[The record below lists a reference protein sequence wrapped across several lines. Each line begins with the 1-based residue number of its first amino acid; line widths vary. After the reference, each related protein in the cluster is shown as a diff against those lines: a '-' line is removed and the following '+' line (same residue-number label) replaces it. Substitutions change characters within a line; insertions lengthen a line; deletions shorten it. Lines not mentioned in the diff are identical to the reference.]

1 MAVGRA
7 DLQDPQRCGGCVP
20 HEPGIDQRSFRKAFA
35 GDQSRRYGDRKED
48 AGHLHIPRRG
58 DGLFAEEADDIDVE
72 RSREHRL
79 LLFLQR
85 LDGLE
90 AIARASRVLEIE
102 LGRRLLH
109 LGLELAHELVKHTD
123 SIGVVSEVFAMNAPS
138 DTVVIPFDGS
148 FPAWQI
154 QLLYQASAKTS
165 RRVLALAHFAKER
178 LDDKIQ

>member
-1 MAVGRA
+1 M
-7 DLQDPQRCGGCVP
+7 
-20 HEPGIDQRSFRKAFA
+20 
-35 GDQSRRYGDRKED
+35 DRKKTPL
-48 AGHLHIPRRG
+48 AQRQTIAL
-58 DGLFAEEADDIDVE
+58 EE
-72 RSREHRL
+72 
-79 LLFLQR
+79 
-85 LDGLE
+85 LE
-90 AIARASRVLEIE
+90 
-102 LGRRLLH
+102 GRRLLLVSKGDSQYRQMFLVLRNRGIH
-109 LGLELAHELVKHTD
+109 DVSYNVITGIELAHELVKHTD